1 MTNTQQPGGGG
12 RALTLAFLTAMIEG
26 FDLQSAGVAAPRLAP
41 AFGLT
46 PHQMGFF
53 FSAATLGLIF
63 GAVAGG
69 FIADRFG
76 RRTGLVISLA
86 MFSLFSFGTASVG
99 SIDMLIVMR
108 FLTGVG
114 LGGALPNLVAIASEA
129 ARPDQRGRAVS
140 IMYAGM
146 PIGGAVVSA
155 LAMVGFGGDWRMIF
169 IAGGLLPLLMIT
181 PLHFLLPPL
190 RVAPHESALGR
201 GRWKRLFAPGSMV
214 TTVLLWLGFFFGL
227 VVVYLLLNWLPALL
241 VSRGF
246 SRPEASLVQIAFNLG
261 GALGSVVGGLLLD
274 NRHRVLSI
282 TGWSL
287 LVVASLILL
296 GIIPAQIGV
305 TVAVGAAVGA
315 SIFGAQAIFYGVAPQ
330 CYPADVRGAG
340 VGVAVAMGR
349 LGSIVGP
356 LLAGGLVSAGRG
368 PTDVLMAL
376 VPISIISSAACVAL
390 VVRRNAAGAPAAA
403 AINAI

>member
-1 MTNTQQPGGGG
+1 MTNTQQAAGGG

-26 FDLQSAGVAAPRLAP
+26 FDLQSAGVAAPKLGP

-46 PHQMGFF
+46 PGQMGFF
-53 FSAATLGLIF
+53 FSAATFGLIF

-69 FIADRFG
+69 LIADKFG
-76 RRTGLVISLA
+76 RRTGLVLALA
-86 MFSLFSFGTASVG
+86 MFSLFSFGTAEVS

-129 ARPDQRGRAVS
+129 ARADQRGRGVS

-146 PIGGAVVSA
+146 PIGGAVVSG
-155 LAMVGFGGDWRMIF
+155 LAMLGLGGDWRTIF
-169 IAGGLLPLLMIT
+169 IVGGALPLLMIA
-181 PLHFLLPPL
+181 PLQFLLPPL
-190 RVAPHESALGR
+190 RVAPHESEFGH
-201 GRWKRLFAPGSMV
+201 GRWKRLFAPGTIT
-214 TTVLLWLGFFFGL
+214 TTVLLWIGFFFGL
-227 VVVYLLLNWLPALL
+227 LVVYLLLNWLPALL

-246 SRPEASLVQIAFNLG
+246 ARSDASLVQITFNVG

-274 NRHRVLSI
+274 NRRRVLSI
-282 TGWSL
+282 AGWSMF
-287 LVVASLILL
+287 VVASLILL

-305 TVAVGAAVGA
+305 TVAVAAAVGA
-315 SIFGAQAIFYGVAPQ
+315 SIFGAQAIFYGIAPQ

-340 VGVAVAMGR
+340 VGVAVAIGR
-349 LGSIVGP
+349 IGSIVGP
-356 LLAGGLVSAGRG
+356 LLAGGLVSAGRA

-376 VPISIISSAACVAL
+376 VPISILSSIACVAL
-390 VVRRNAAGAPAAA
+390 VVRRNAPAVLGAPVAAH
-403 AINAI
+403 